1 MMEPVTSGIV
11 GEAVA
16 GQAAQLR
23 KRALKLIDLQETCQY
38 DLGETLMEIQDKA
51 LYTQWGFNTYSEWIK
66 TTVLKTSKSRY
77 LPQIA
82 RVMAAIGVPREK
94 YEPLGRA
101 KLRVI
106 ASLNPTDV
114 YVHPVSKEETSMHN
128 FIAAITDNA
137 ITKGDE
143 YPLKEI
149 KKHVRTLKG
158 ITGDRDITFF
168 GFPILRLALDNVV
181 TPAIEHCQAIIGSV
195 GKDDEGKSIDA
206 SVGTCIERICA
217 EWMLTMPHD
226 NAPEPSDI
234 PEGTFDN
241 IGEINGSNTDSVDGH
256 LDGDDENVPLSD
268 GV

>member
-1 MMEPVTSGIV
+1 MEPVTSGIV

-16 GQAAQLR
+16 GQAA
-23 KRALKLIDLQETCQY
+23 KIKKKALQLIDLQETCQY
-38 DLGETLMEIQDKA
+38 DLGEVLMQIQDTA
-51 LYTQWGFNTYSEWIK
+51 AYTTWGFNTYSEWIK
-66 TTVLKTSKSRY
+66 TTQLKTSKSRY

-82 RVMAAIGVPREK
+82 RVMAAIGVSREK

-114 YVHPVSKEETSMHN
+114 YTHPVSKEETSMHN
-128 FIAAITDNA
+128 YIAAITDKA
-137 ITKGDE
+137 LTDPTYG
-143 YPLKEI
+143 LKEI
-149 KKHVRTLKG
+149 KKHVRKLKG

-168 GFPILRLALDNVV
+168 GFPLLRLALDNVV
-181 TPAIEHCQAIIGSV
+181 TPAIEHCQALIGSV
-195 GKDDEGKSIDA
+195 GKDEEGKSIDA

-217 EWMLTMPHD
+217 EWMVSVD
-226 NAPEPSDI
+226 NAPDPSPI

-241 IGEINGSNTDSVDGH
+241 IGEPNGSDTDSVDGH